1 VREPTRPTQ
10 RQQSLRRI
18 ESEVGVLIRRVR
30 RVIGERARAVHPEL
44 AAATYLLL
52 AHVAETGPL
61 RASALVDDMGLD
73 KGAVSRQV
81 THLVELGL
89 LERSQD
95 PDDGRATLLAA
106 SDDARERLAT
116 VGRQRSERFGQRLS
130 DWSEADLADFAD
142 RLAHYNA
149 ALD

>member
-1 VREPTRPTQ
+1 VSESTQ

-81 THLVELGL
+81 THLVDLGL

-116 VGRQRSERFGQRLS
+116 VGRQRSERFGQRLAEWS
-130 DWSEADLADFAD
+130 DEELSDLAE
-142 RLAHYNA
+142 RLARYNA

>member
-1 VREPTRPTQ
+1 VTGSTQSTR
-10 RQQSLRRI
+10 RRQSLRRI
-18 ESEVGVLIRRVR
+18 ESEVSVLIRRVR

-106 SDDARERLAT
+106 SDDARERLAA
-116 VGRQRSERFGQRLS
+116 VGRQRSERFGQRLAEWS
-130 DWSEADLADFAD
+130 DEELSDLAE
-142 RLAHYNA
+142 RLARYNA

>member
-1 VREPTRPTQ
+1 
-10 RQQSLRRI
+10 
-18 ESEVGVLIRRVR
+18 VLIRRVR